1 MCIIYPQRADTSV
14 CKRRRDSD
22 GSRDGQPFLRDKYYL
37 LHFDFHRKQKR
48 RTQECTM
55 TNNDDTQKQPN
66 KNNSENTQKNQSK
79 NSTKESTS
87 DCKDK
92 NNQ

>member
-1 MCIIYPQRADTSV
+1 MAAGMDSLSCATNIICCILIFMENKSGENRRALWPRTIT
-14 CKRRRDSD
+14 
-22 GSRDGQPFLRDKYYL
+22 
-37 LHFDFHRKQKR
+37 HRNRPTRIILKILK
-48 RTQECTM
+48 
-55 TNNDDTQKQPN
+55 
-66 KNNSENTQKNQSK
+66 KNQSK

>member
-37 LHFDFHRKQKR
+37 LHFDFHGKQKR
-48 RTQECTM
+48 RKQEGTM
-55 TNNDDTQKQPN
+55 AKNDYTQKQT
-66 KNNSENTQKNQSK
+66 KKNQSK

>member
-1 MCIIYPQRADTSV
+1 MTAGMDSLSCATNIICRILIFMEKQNR
-14 CKRRRDSD
+14 
-22 GSRDGQPFLRDKYYL
+22 
-37 LHFDFHRKQKR
+37 RKQEGIMAK
-48 RTQECTM
+48 
-55 TNNDDTQKQPN
+55 NDYTQKQTN

>member
-1 MCIIYPQRADTSV
+1 MAAGMDSLSCATNIICRILIFMENKS
-14 CKRRRDSD
+14 
-22 GSRDGQPFLRDKYYL
+22 GG
-37 LHFDFHRKQKR
+37 
-48 RTQECTM
+48 TM
-55 TNNDDTQKQPN
+55 AKNDYTQKQTN

>member
-1 MCIIYPQRADTSV
+1 MCIIFLQRADTSV

-22 GSRDGQPFLRDKYYL
+22 GSKDGQPFLRIMAK
-37 LHFDFHRKQKR
+37 
-48 RTQECTM
+48 
-55 TNNDDTQKQPN
+55 NDYTQKQTN

>member
-1 MCIIYPQRADTSV
+1 MAAGMDSLSCATNIICCILIFMETKAAKT
-14 CKRRRDSD
+14 
-22 GSRDGQPFLRDKYYL
+22 GG
-37 LHFDFHRKQKR
+37 
-48 RTQECTM
+48 TM
-55 TNNDDTQKQPN
+55 AKNDYTQKQTN

>member
-1 MCIIYPQRADTSV
+1 MCIIFLQRADTSV

-22 GSRDGQPFLRDKYYL
+22 GSKDGQPFLRDKYYL
-37 LHFDFHRKQKR
+37 LHFDFHGKQKR
-48 RTQECTM
+48 RKQEGIMAKNDYTQ
-55 TNNDDTQKQPN
+55 
-66 KNNSENTQKNQSK
+66 NQSK

>member
-22 GSRDGQPFLRDKYYL
+22 GSRDGQPFLRDKYHL
-37 LHFDFHRKQKR
+37 PHFMEKQNRRKQ
-48 RTQECTM
+48 EGTM
-55 TNNDDTQKQPN
+55 AKNDYTQKQTN